1 MTTQRVIALDGLR
14 GLAILLVLGHN
25 FDPESHG
32 SELLARLLTYPLD
45 VGWAGVQ
52 LFFVLSGYLITS
64 GLLAGQASPH
74 FYRSFFIRR
83 TLRIFPLYFVTL
95 FLLLVVLPWF
105 VSLPPD
111 MAHEKQ
117 HQIWLWLYL
126 SNWTA
131 PLGLGGE
138 GLPHFWSL
146 AVEEQFYILWPFI
159 VHRRRPAEVFWISIG
174 VIVASLLAR
183 TGSLLAGLDPKI
195 VYSWTIYRMDALAV
209 GSLLAALLA
218 MPEMKARLGGRFG
231 RGALIAAFIGAAMGT
246 VATRGFPRLTFSTQT
261 VGYTLLAVVFGL
273 LVLAA
278 VLARDNDNVWW
289 LRALRSRSLGAFGKY
304 SYGMYVIHKPLHD
317 LVGVPT
323 LQRLVGSGRLGL
335 AASALYIIGATVVT
349 LVAAIVSYH
358 LLERHFLAL
367 KERFSVR
374 LAA

>member
-1 MTTQRVIALDGLR
+1 MTAQRVTALDGLR

-32 SELLARLLTYPLD
+32 SSLLVRLLTYPLD
-45 VGWAGVQ
+45 AGWTGVQ
-52 LFFVLSGYLITS
+52 LFFVLSGYLITC
-64 GLLAGQASPH
+64 GLMADQSSPH
-74 FYRSFFIRR
+74 YYGSFFIRR
-83 TLRIFPLYFVTL
+83 TLRIFPLYFASL
-95 FLLLVVLPWF
+95 FLLLIVLPQF
-105 VSLPPD
+105 MALPEA
-111 MAHEKQ
+111 MAHEKK

-146 AVEEQFYILWPFI
+146 AVEEQFYLLWPFV
-159 VHRRRPAEVFWISIG
+159 VHRRSPVAVFWISVF

-195 VYSWTIYRMDALAV
+195 VYTWTIYRMDALAV

-231 RGALIAAFIGAAMGT
+231 RGALIAACIGAVIGA
-246 VATRGFPRLTFSTQT
+246 VATRGFPRLTFPTQT

-278 VLARDNDNVWW
+278 VLARDNENVWW

-304 SYGMYVIHKPLHD
+304 SYAMYVIHKPLHD

-323 LQRLVGSGRLGL
+323 LQQLVGSGRLGL
-335 AASALYIIGATVVT
+335 AASAVYIIGATVVT
-349 LVAAIVSYH
+349 LVAAFVCYH